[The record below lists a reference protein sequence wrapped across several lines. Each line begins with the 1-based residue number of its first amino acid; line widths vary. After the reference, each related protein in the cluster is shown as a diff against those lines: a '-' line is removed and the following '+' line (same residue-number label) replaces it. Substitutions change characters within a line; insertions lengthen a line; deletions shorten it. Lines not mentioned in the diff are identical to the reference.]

1 MTDDFEVISSYSRAQ
16 ALDDGVL
23 VDVTT
28 VAAEAGIR
36 FPTALSQ
43 EVHASYVAVPRG
55 VHAQDERGRAWDILW
70 MLRLRLRGRPV
81 SELLQGP
88 AYFTVLVRND
98 NRKAVPVRFAAHC
111 TLEGEGGTP
120 VLTVMLPSES

>member
-1 MTDDFEVISSYSRAQ
+1 MDDVEVISAYSRAQ
-16 ALDDGVL
+16 ALEDGVL

-28 VAAEAGIR
+28 MAAQAGIR

-43 EVHASYVAVPRG
+43 EVHARYVVVPRG
-55 VHAQDERGRAWDILW
+55 VQAQDDTGRCWDIVW

-81 SELLQGP
+81 SELLEGP

-98 NRKAVPVRFAAHC
+98 NQRAAPVRLAAHC
-111 TLEGEGGTP
+111 TLEGEGGAP